1 MPGRPDTN
9 RAVGAELFVT
19 VRVRHSGTMTNP
31 KGDSGRKP
39 SGARVPG
46 ATEILAAA
54 QAAAHAAQTAAGQ
67 AIDAAQVTAGTAFGT
82 AVRLPPAS
90 VQLAAQLPD
99 LIENLAIAIDR
110 LNSTIDRLD
119 RTLALADPA
128 FAAYDRLLPRLEAVI
143 ALGEEVFNRLSKL
156 PGISMLGRLTGR
168 EAEPP
173 QPEPKSRR
181 RGK

>member
-9 RAVGAELFVT
+9 RAVGAELSVT
-19 VRVRHSGTMTNP
+19 RRVRHSGDMTNP
-31 KGDSGRKP
+31 KGDAGRRSG
-39 SGARVPG
+39 GARVPG

-54 QAAAHAAQTAAGQ
+54 QAAAQAAQTAAGQ

-99 LIENLAIAIDR
+99 LVENLAVAIDR
-110 LNSTIDRLD
+110 LNSTNDRLA

-143 ALGEEVFNRLSKL
+143 SLGEDVFGRLAKL
-156 PGISMLGRLTGR
+156 PGVSILGRLAGR
-168 EAEPP
+168 EADPPEPP
-173 QPEPKSRR
+173 PRSRR
-181 RGK
+181 RR